1 MRIMTVDISVQ
12 SVFFIVGTIAT
23 VVLTVFLVLVL
34 WRVARILGR
43 VDKVS
48 EDIESVV
55 GNASHFL
62 EEIRKKAIVTGI
74 ALAIEK
80 LIKKGRKK

>member
-1 MRIMTVDISVQ
+1 MTVDISAQ
-12 SVFFIVGTIAT
+12 NVFYVVGAIAT
-23 VVLTVFLVLVL
+23 VVLTVFLVIVL
-34 WRVARILGR
+34 WRLARILGR

-48 EDIESVV
+48 EDVESCISNV
-55 GNASHFL
+55 SHFM

-80 LIKKGRKK
+80 LIKKGRK